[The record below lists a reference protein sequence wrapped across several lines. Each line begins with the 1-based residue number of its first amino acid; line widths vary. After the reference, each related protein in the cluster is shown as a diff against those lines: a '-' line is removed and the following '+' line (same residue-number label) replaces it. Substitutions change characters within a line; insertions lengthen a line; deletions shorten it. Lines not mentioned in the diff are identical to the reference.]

1 MNGKPRFPPAEN
13 EILRR
18 GGFALL
24 INSGKISSFFYSV
37 FITQGF
43 DLRSDSK
50 LFSAF
55 GSSAFQDFSA
65 VGVGHSGAEAM
76 DLFMLTVFG
85 LECSFHDNISSSI
98 QIKNIYFIFPQVK
111 RYCGSIYYC
120 IVCLLYQNTR
130 SIVNNESALFA

>member
-1 MNGKPRFPPAEN
+1 MICLSDR
-13 EILRR
+13 
-18 GGFALL
+18 
-24 INSGKISSFFYSV
+24 
-37 FITQGF
+37 
-43 DLRSDSK
+43 RSDNFCYRRVCICARTPGARAHAYPAPPCPMSE
-50 LFSAF
+50 SD
-55 GSSAFQDFSA
+55 GQDLAAACTTGLENVAACSGLHA
-65 VGVGHSGAEAM
+65 GAEAM

-98 QIKNIYFIFPQVK
+98 QIKNIYFIFPQVN

>member
-1 MNGKPRFPPAEN
+1 MNGKPRFTPAKHK
-13 EILRR
+13 IFRR
-18 GGFALL
+18 GGFSLL
-24 INSGKISSFFYSV
+24 IDSGKISSFFYSV

-98 QIKNIYFIFPQVK
+98 QIKNIYFIFPQVN